1 MYIDKRRWGERKEK
15 EWEVGCM
22 DPDLD
27 THLCREKV
35 HGGGTRAL
43 LTEGHETLLFP
54 IVPVEEEKKMGR
66 DVCKSVTAHPVAH
79 THACIG
85 QAHG

>member
-1 MYIDKRRWGERKEK
+1 
-15 EWEVGCM
+15 M

-43 LTEGHETLLFP
+43 LTEGHETLSFP
-54 IVPVEEEKKMGR
+54 IVTVGR
-66 DVCKSVTAHPVAH
+66 RKENGERRLQVSHSPSSGTH
-79 THACIG
+79 TCMHRAGARLNLRKRLLLCM
-85 QAHG
+85 A